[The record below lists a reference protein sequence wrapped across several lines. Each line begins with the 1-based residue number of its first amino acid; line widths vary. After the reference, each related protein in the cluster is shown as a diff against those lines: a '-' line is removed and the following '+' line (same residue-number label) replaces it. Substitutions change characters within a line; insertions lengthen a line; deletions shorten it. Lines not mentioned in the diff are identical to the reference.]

1 MPNVILI
8 VADDL
13 GMNDLNH
20 GAGVGTPNI
29 DSLRRNGVDFVNAY
43 SGHATWY
50 GGCEINIY
58 LSSVLDKFYSIS
70 APSRAALYTGR
81 FATRFGFEFT
91 PTPKIFGRYLTQ
103 PQVNNVRQPV
113 YHTDRESS
121 IPMMK
126 DMVSSSFTF
135 PFGYVSY
142 VLMILDRSR

>member
-58 LSSVLDKFYSIS
+58 LSSVLNKKFTLLVHHRERLSILVDLQ
-70 APSRAALYTGR
+70 PALVMNSHQLQNYLV
-81 FATRFGFEFT
+81 EFSLSL
-91 PTPKIFGRYLTQ
+91 K
-103 PQVNNVRQPV
+103 
-113 YHTDRESS
+113 
-121 IPMMK
+121 
-126 DMVSSSFTF
+126 
-135 PFGYVSY
+135 
-142 VLMILDRSR
+142 